1 MPYQTRFGEATP
13 DEKIVSK
20 LVMQP
25 GTSRGIDQFNKLYEG
40 VPEAQILL
48 RQGILD
54 VFSSQ
59 MINKGKLDSTQIR
72 GFLNNY
78 KEVFDK
84 VPDLRNTF
92 MNADAL
98 TSALVNRQATIIR
111 KGKLFANQSISPY
124 AKLAGFSSSKAAVEA
139 GLSDPKIMQVL
150 TRNAKSKEEQKD
162 LTTLIADIV
171 MEQPD
176 PWNYLLD
183 NEKTLA
189 RHFNQVTPGHFQKLK
204 NIAEAQTILTRYHPK
219 KVPSERVSQD
229 AFYKKFG
236 TTFASA
242 TSQLRW
248 AYFYN
253 KTSVYYPVADMGSK
267 YLNKIKNE
275 QVDRLMERALYDSD
289 LAATA
294 SDLATMKTIDAR
306 DFKILGLLNDLGLR
320 AINNGIRVSTVIASP
335 EETQ

>member
-25 GTSRGIDQFNKLYEG
+25 GTARGIDQFNKIYEG

-59 MINKGKLDSTQIR
+59 VINKGKLDSTQIR

-162 LTTLIADIV
+162 LTSLIADIV
-171 MEQPD
+171 LEQPD

-204 NIAEAQTILTRYHPK
+204 NIAEAQTILTRYHPRE
-219 KVPSERVSQD
+219 VPIERVSQD